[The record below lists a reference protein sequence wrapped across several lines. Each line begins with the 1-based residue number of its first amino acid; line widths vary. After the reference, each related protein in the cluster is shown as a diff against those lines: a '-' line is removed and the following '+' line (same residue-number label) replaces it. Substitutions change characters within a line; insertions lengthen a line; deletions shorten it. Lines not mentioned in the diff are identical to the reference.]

1 MTIYDKNLATSHDDI
16 LERMADALDIPP
28 SKFEEARNRYH
39 AIGNWL
45 DRPES
50 EIAQFKPAISPQ
62 GSFLLGTVTRP
73 FTDSE
78 EYDVDLV
85 CRLEATKA
93 DFTQK
98 SLKEAVGRE
107 VALYA
112 EAHGMA
118 KPDEGRRCWTLNYA
132 AGAQFHMDILPALP
146 DAQHY
151 QGVLVEKGFRA
162 LASDAGLTGHAV
174 AITDNTLPN
183 YELASANWPLSNPAG
198 YAAWFRN
205 RMKVRL
211 DEAKLAFAKRAHV
224 SASVDQIPDHK
235 VKTPLQ
241 RAIQL
246 LKRHRDCMFIGNCE
260 FRPISII
267 ITTLAAHAYN
277 EEPAVTGALQ
287 SILTGMDR
295 YIEDRG
301 GVAWVANPVNPSE
314 NFADKWVGEP
324 EKSANFYKWLEHA
337 RRDFGLYLRASSFDE
352 MPVELRKNLGE
363 GFVDRM
369 MKAAVPASAIPAAAI
384 AATAASADD
393 LRRAEQAI
401 HQIHQTGSQS
411 KPWAKT

>member
-16 LERMADALDIPP
+16 LEKIAEALDIPP

-50 EIAQFKPAISPQ
+50 EIAQFNPAISPQ

-73 FTDSE
+73 FTDAE
-78 EYDVDLV
+78 EYDVDLI
-85 CRLEATKA
+85 CRLDATEA

-98 SLKEAVGRE
+98 GLKEAVGRE

-112 EAHGMA
+112 SAHGMA
-118 KPDEGRRCWTLNYA
+118 DPDEGRRCWTLNY
-132 AGAQFHMDILPALP
+132 
-146 DAQHY
+146 
-151 QGVLVEKGFRA
+151 QGVLLEKGFRA
-162 LASDAGLTGHAV
+162 LAIDAGLTGHAI
-174 AITDNTLPN
+174 AITDMTHPH
-183 YELASANWPLSNPAG
+183 YDLASTDWPLSNPSG

-211 DEAKLAFAKRAHV
+211 DEAKLAFAKRAHI

-246 LKRHRDCMFIGNCE
+246 LKRHRDCMFVGDCE

-277 EEPAVTGALQ
+277 EEPTIAGALQ
-287 SILTGMDR
+287 SILTSMDHHFE
-295 YIEDRG
+295 YHDGI
-301 GVAWVANPVNPSE
+301 AWVANPVNPSE
-314 NFADKWVGEP
+314 NFADKWVGVPKKRE
-324 EKSANFYKWLEHA
+324 NFVKWLEQA
-337 RRDFGLYLRASSFDE
+337 RRDFGLYLRASKFDE
-352 MPVELRKNLGE
+352 MPTELRKNLGE
-363 GFVDRM
+363 DFVDRM
-369 MKAAVPASAIPAAAI
+369 MKAATPASALGMPAVSAS
-384 AATAASADD
+384 AASADD
-393 LRRAEQAI
+393 LRRAERAI

-411 KPWAKT
+411 KPWAKA